1 MSVPVDGGEDTKDL
15 GARNR
20 LEREALSGTRGGR
33 NPARKCRNPVGQRT
47 WRPPPTLSRDGSPRP
62 APRAPG
68 SKALRP
74 GVHPPAFPGRSSPS
88 HLLPPGAPTFA
99 PRGRSSSPSLRRDS
113 ARKRASRSQNRISPR
128 ASGEHCSSQEARA
141 PPLRARPRR
150 APPPP
155 SPAPSGPPAQRR
167 QLGSAAPTLNK
178 ISEPYL

>member
-33 NPARKCRNPVGQRT
+33 NPARRCRNPVRQRT
-47 WRPPPTLSRDGSPRP
+47 WRPPPTLSPDGSQRP

-99 PRGRSSSPSLRRDS
+99 PRGRSSSPSLRRHS
-113 ARKRASRSQNRISPR
+113 PRKSASRSQNRISPR
-128 ASGEHCSSQEARA
+128 PSGAHCSYQEARA
-141 PPLRARPRR
+141 PPLRARPAEPRPAEPRPRR
-150 APPPP
+150 APHKAGGRGRFVF
-155 SPAPSGPPAQRR
+155 SV
-167 QLGSAAPTLNK
+167 LE
-178 ISEPYL
+178 I